1 VLQKHSIADLAG
13 ILGVSRTTVNKKI
26 KKHGFNVVQEYVNS
40 RPLKLI
46 LVSDEELQALKTEIE
61 LNRDDNT
68 LLNNNAET
76 NLNVSTVNKGVNS
89 IKNQADTG
97 NIVENILRHNETVL
111 DQIRYYA
118 NSLVEAERNKV
129 KLLEDLEKRKEDE
142 YLKTMAENKQ
152 LREQNFQF
160 QAETEKLRAEN
171 EKLVKKPKFKF
182 WGA

>member
-1 VLQKHSIADLAG
+1 MSQKYSISDLAD

-26 KKHGFNVVQEYVNS
+26 KKHGFNIVQEYVNS

-46 LVSDEELQALKTEIE
+46 LVSDEELQALKKEIE
-61 LNRDDNT
+61 LIRDDNT
-68 LLNNNAET
+68 VLNNNAET
-76 NLNVSTVNKGVNS
+76 NLNVSTGNEGVNHAES
-89 IKNQADTG
+89 RADTG

-152 LREQNFQF
+152 LREQNLQF
-160 QAETEKLRAEN
+160 QAEIEKL
-171 EKLVKKPKFKF
+171 KKKPKFKF
-182 WGA
+182 WPG